1 MMCRLSL
8 CTMKGDRTMRPLL
21 WQPPLDL
28 SSVEQAIVKRVRRA
42 KLFVFLRLHRHALF
56 SDTFQHELASL
67 YREAPQGQPPVPPAQ
82 LALALI
88 LQAYTGVS
96 DDEVIEATTMDR
108 RWQLVLDCLDVDLPP
123 FSKGT
128 LVAFRT
134 RLLEKQM
141 DRRLLERTIDLA
153 ATTGSFGSRQLR
165 AALDSSPLWG
175 AGRVE
180 DTYNL
185 LGHALRKAL
194 GVIARQQGRELA
206 ALADEAGTPVLA
218 GSSLKAALDLDWD
231 DPSARDQALR
241 MVLEALTTVEGY
253 VETHPEVL
261 SEPCVAERV
270 AASLVVAHQ
279 VCEQDLTTSVA
290 GTPTLRQGVAP
301 ERRISVEDG
310 EMRHGRKSRSLL
322 VDGYKRHILR
332 DLESGLIPVV
342 GVTAANVPEA
352 SVTDGIVEDLEAQG
366 LRVHEW
372 HIDRAYLASR
382 VVKERS
388 ADVEIYCKAWPVRTG
403 PYFPKTAFALDW
415 ERQEIRCPNE
425 VTLPFEVGGVVTF
438 PAAVC
443 GACEVR
449 ERCTRSAQGRSVSIH
464 PDEKLMEEL
473 RKRQLTA
480 QGRAKLRER
489 TAVEHG
495 LSHVGYWQG
504 DRARYRGVRKNL
516 LDLRRTAVVHNLH
529 VIARYQAAV
538 AKAA

>member
-1 MMCRLSL
+1 MDVSSISL
-8 CTMKGDRTMRPLL
+8 HTERGRTMRPLL

-28 SSVEQAIVKRVRRA
+28 SPAEQAIVKRVRRA

-56 SDTFQHELASL
+56 SDTFQDELATL
-67 YREAPQGQPPVPPAQ
+67 YREASQGQPPVPPAQ

-108 RWQLVLDCLDVDLPP
+108 RWQLVLDCLDVELPP

-206 ALADEAGTPVLA
+206 ALAVEAGTTLLA

-231 DPSARDQALR
+231 DPRARDEALR

-253 VETHPEVL
+253 VETHSGVL
-261 SEPCVAERV
+261 SEPQVAEQV

-279 VCEQDLTTSVA
+279 ICDQDVTSSDA

-342 GVTAANVPEA
+342 GVTPANAPEA
-352 SVTDGIVEDLEAQG
+352 SVTDGIVEDVEAQA
-366 LRVHEW
+366 LSVREW

-388 ADVEIYCKAWPVRTG
+388 EDVEIYCKAWPVRTG

-425 VTLPFEVGGVVTF
+425 VTLRFEVGGVVTF

-443 GACEVR
+443 GACTVR

-473 RKRQLTA
+473 RERQLTA

-504 DRARYRGVRKNL
+504 DRARYLGVRKNL

-529 VIARYQAAV
+529 VIARSQAAI